1 MDTKEEILDLKEE
14 VRNFFREGGLLAQ
27 RFDNYEHRKSQEDM
41 ALAILDSLE
50 NKKHLFVEAPTGVG
64 KSFAYLVP
72 AILYAKKHNR
82 KALISTHTIN
92 LQEQLIL
99 KDIPFLQEIMPVEFK
114 ASLMKGKSNYIC
126 PKRLRRAGESA
137 NILFENEEEIFLERL
152 NIWARETRDGTKSD
166 IRFPILENVWSD
178 VCAERGVCSTK
189 TCGVKD
195 TECFFQ
201 KAKMQLED
209 SDVIILNHH
218 LFFTLFDGLK
228 NEDTE
233 GYLYKNDFLIF
244 DEAHTI
250 ESIAADHLYPRISR
264 EMLRYNL
271 FKLYNEKKRKGFL
284 LSFPSLHIFPMIQN
298 LLELN
303 HIFFSGLK
311 EKLFSMNGWRL
322 ERLAERVYEP
332 HIVKN
337 ILEEGFTQLIDAL
350 RKLRPMCQNEW
361 LENELNEYI
370 LRFSQFRYLISDF
383 LEMKKNAERP
393 NEFVYWVEVSSQKPE
408 ANISLCS
415 SPIDLS
421 DFFRE
426 NIFRENHTSILTSAT
441 LTVDNRFL
449 YFKRRLGGETAGEMK
464 LPSQFD
470 FDKQVKIYVSRSIPP
485 PTSEHYQDILED
497 QLEHYIKLTDGKALV
512 LFTNSFLM
520 RKTAE
525 GIRNRFSDEMI
536 DVLVQGEGMS
546 RNHLLNEF
554 KSNINSVLFGLDSFW
569 LGVDVPGESL
579 SNLVITKLPF
589 MVPDHPMI
597 KARME
602 YIESKGGNSFM
613 EYSLPEAILKF
624 RQGIGRLIRS
634 KRDTGII
641 VLLDSRIVSKFY
653 GKYFLNSIDKCEI
666 IYTDQ

>member
-1 MDTKEEILDLKEE
+1 
-14 VRNFFREGGLLAQ
+14 
-27 RFDNYEHRKSQEDM
+27 
-41 ALAILDSLE
+41 
-50 NKKHLFVEAPTGVG
+50 
-64 KSFAYLVP
+64 
-72 AILYAKKHNR
+72 
-82 KALISTHTIN
+82 
-92 LQEQLIL
+92 
-99 KDIPFLQEIMPVEFK
+99 
-114 ASLMKGKSNYIC
+114 
-126 PKRLRRAGESA
+126 
-137 NILFENEEEIFLERL
+137 
-152 NIWARETRDGTKSD
+152 
-166 IRFPILENVWSD
+166 
-178 VCAERGVCSTK
+178 
-189 TCGVKD
+189 
-195 TECFFQ
+195 ECFFQ

-228 NEDTE
+228 DEDTE

-311 EKLFSMNGWRL
+311 ERLFSMNGWRL

-337 ILEEGFTQLIDAL
+337 ILEDGFTQLIDAL

-441 LTVDNRFL
+441 LTV
-449 YFKRRLGGETAGEMK
+449 
-464 LPSQFD
+464 
-470 FDKQVKIYVSRSIPP
+470 
-485 PTSEHYQDILED
+485 
-497 QLEHYIKLTDGKALV
+497 
-512 LFTNSFLM
+512 
-520 RKTAE
+520 
-525 GIRNRFSDEMI
+525 
-536 DVLVQGEGMS
+536 
-546 RNHLLNEF
+546 
-554 KSNINSVLFGLDSFW
+554 
-569 LGVDVPGESL
+569 
-579 SNLVITKLPF
+579 
-589 MVPDHPMI
+589 
-597 KARME
+597 
-602 YIESKGGNSFM
+602 
-613 EYSLPEAILKF
+613 
-624 RQGIGRLIRS
+624 
-634 KRDTGII
+634 
-641 VLLDSRIVSKFY
+641 
-653 GKYFLNSIDKCEI
+653 
-666 IYTDQ
+666 